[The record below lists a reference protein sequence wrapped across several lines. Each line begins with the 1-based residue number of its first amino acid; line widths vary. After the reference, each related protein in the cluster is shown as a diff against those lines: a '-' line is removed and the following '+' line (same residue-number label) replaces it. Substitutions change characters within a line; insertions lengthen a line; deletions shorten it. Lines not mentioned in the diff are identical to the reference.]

1 MTRYRFLSLKI
12 HADITT
18 NEFCKLHNDKYTKY
32 LPPENCRFLSHQFSF
47 DVEWITISEKNQS

>member
-18 NEFCKLHNDKYTKY
+18 NEFCRLHNDKYTKY
-32 LPPENCRFLSHQFSF
+32 LPPENCRFRAFIAISRFF
-47 DVEWITISEKNQS
+47 WICDAYPHK